1 MDERLTIFVLG
12 FLRDYVEQTHN
23 HLLRL
28 LGNRRLRFSPVTLPG
43 RETLVP
49 IPNTTVKPPG
59 PMIVPKGV
67 KVGYRRGLLRLSF
80 GRAFFCFYGRCVQL
94 QLMATIC
101 WKRGAYESASVVQ

>member
-1 MDERLTIFVLG
+1 MDERLAIFVLG
-12 FLRDYVEQTHN
+12 FLRDCAEQNHN

-43 RETLVP
+43 RDTLVP

-67 KVGYRRGLLRLSF
+67 KVGYRRGLLRLPF
-80 GRAFFCFYGRCVQL
+80 GGAFFVGGYLLRD
-94 QLMATIC
+94 
-101 WKRGAYESASVVQ
+101 

>member
-12 FLRDYVEQTHN
+12 FSRDYAKQIHN

-80 GRAFFCFYGRCVQL
+80 GRAFFVTFEKFVLRDDSNEVFG
-94 QLMATIC
+94 
-101 WKRGAYESASVVQ
+101 